1 MKCLVSLAL
10 AAGLLAAP
18 TGAIHL
24 HKRTD
29 GPARVVGFPIQRK
42 SIPDPVARDR
52 LRRRSET
59 VVVPLDNEVS
69 WNTSQAA
76 FPFPYADIF

>member
-24 HKRTD
+24 HKRAD
-29 GPARVVGFPIQRK
+29 GRAKVVELPIQRK
-42 SIPDPVARDR
+42 SVPDPVSRDR
-52 LRRRSET
+52 LRRRAET
-59 VVVPLDNEVS
+59 VGVSLDNEVS
-69 WNTSQAA
+69 WNPSQAA
-76 FPFPYADIF
+76 FAYADIF